1 MAVRKASRVLVYGVL
16 SISIIQVVNRILS
29 AVTTIFLTRSLGQS
43 GYGLW
48 SLIMSSIGILSLPAG
63 ILGTGT
69 AIIKFVSQ
77 YDAEGKPNL
86 VKKVTVLGLKVK
98 IVTGLALGVS
108 ALFLAP
114 FISEN
119 VLKLPELTLLIQITA
134 IYFIVTQIN
143 AAPEAVLKGLKQF
156 HISAL
161 LTALERILFLSIIAL
176 VLFSGLGLIGV
187 VIGNVATYIILTTI
201 TLIVV
206 FAKYVPRP
214 MHSSGGDNGT
224 ALLKMMITYG
234 TPAALGDLI
243 SSFYS
248 DFIVIYLGMLTTT
261 ASVGLFGAARTAL
274 NFLFISP
281 MLIVGRVLFPLASEM
296 HSKKQI
302 EDLRRFLS
310 LTSKYTLFFTCYMV
324 TFTWFFASEMVV
336 LLYGTEFEA
345 SAFYLQIM
353 MFLAIA
359 GVWTSLSGNVL
370 LGAGY
375 SWLTLKLSVIYV
387 ISGTALALLIVPAFG
402 VVGTCLLLVFLQ
414 FFVVLPLHI
423 IYTKRIVGNFLNPR
437 AYAKGVPPVLI
448 CIVLMLWIK
457 SIFAFQ
463 LSNSILSL
471 ILLLCI
477 FSLGLLL
484 FTVVLCLTGAVR
496 KSEISSL
503 NKILSTSRVANVLKP
518 LTFLLNLLSKL
529 ARS

>member
-1 MAVRKASRVLVYGVL
+1 VYGVL

-248 DFIVIYLGMLTTT
+248 
-261 ASVGLFGAARTAL
+261 AL
-274 NFLFISP
+274 
-281 MLIVGRVLFPLASEM
+281 
-296 HSKKQI
+296 
-302 EDLRRFLS
+302 
-310 LTSKYTLFFTCYMV
+310 
-324 TFTWFFASEMVV
+324 
-336 LLYGTEFEA
+336 
-345 SAFYLQIM
+345 
-353 MFLAIA
+353 
-359 GVWTSLSGNVL
+359 
-370 LGAGY
+370 
-375 SWLTLKLSVIYV
+375 
-387 ISGTALALLIVPAFG
+387 VP
-402 VVGTCLLLVFLQ
+402 C
-414 FFVVLPLHI
+414 
-423 IYTKRIVGNFLNPR
+423 
-437 AYAKGVPPVLI
+437 
-448 CIVLMLWIK
+448 
-457 SIFAFQ
+457 
-463 LSNSILSL
+463 
-471 ILLLCI
+471 
-477 FSLGLLL
+477 
-484 FTVVLCLTGAVR
+484 
-496 KSEISSL
+496 
-503 NKILSTSRVANVLKP
+503 
-518 LTFLLNLLSKL
+518 
-529 ARS
+529 